1 MIDLIIP
8 YYKNYEGL
16 LRTLES
22 INYNVFKVT
31 VVEDGCNEIFPDC
44 INYPIT
50 LIHYD
55 ENHGPGYAR
64 QVGIKHTS
72 NKYLAFIDTGDIFI
86 SKEIQEEIIPVIKE
100 NHSVDVF
107 CWLYY
112 YKDELT
118 KHTDNRMHGKI
129 YKRKFIKKHNITFC
143 PESSYMDEDV
153 GFNRACRLLTEFMYI
168 DTPIIKWI
176 SNDNSLTQKDNSVV
190 LYRDQTRALALNA
203 LHAIKIG
210 KENKIDVNTEINQIA
225 IALYYWFLKTVTERP
240 QYIQEAWSGARI
252 FYTEL
257 QNEIVPSN
265 LALGN
270 PEIKRCLQY
279 NGKVHFSINILRFA
293 HDIQQYEEIPKNYLG
308 GD

>member
-22 INYNVFKVT
+22 INYNIFKVT
-31 VVEDGCNEIFPDC
+31 IIEDGCNEIFSDC
-44 INYPIT
+44 LRYPAT

-55 ENHGPGYAR
+55 ENRGPGYAR
-64 QVGIKHTS
+64 QVGIDNTS
-72 NKYLAFIDTGDIFI
+72 NKYFAFIDTGDIFI
-86 SKEIQEEIIPVIKE
+86 SKETQEEIIPIIKE
-100 NHSVDVF
+100 NHSIDVF

-143 PESSYMDEDV
+143 AESSYMDEDI

-168 DTPIIKWI
+168 DKPIIKWI
-176 SNDNSLTQKDNSVV
+176 PNDKSLTQKDNSVV
-190 LYRDQTRALALNA
+190 LYRDQTCALALNA
-203 LHAIKIG
+203 LHTIKIG
-210 KENKIDVNTEINQIA
+210 KENKVNVTTEINQIA
-225 IALYYWFLKTVTERP
+225 IALYYWFLKTVVERP

-252 FYTEL
+252 FYTKL

-279 NGKVHFSINILRFA
+279 NGKVNFPINILRFA
-293 HDIQQYEEIPKNYLG
+293 HDIQQYEEVPKQYRG